1 MLCTGVKK
9 VAVFIT
15 DGYSTRGVE
24 FTSDNAAMLKR
35 KGVELFSVGISNR
48 INKKELDV
56 LASEP
61 RKTHQLYMTTNLGG
75 NSFTKEQVQNLA
87 KEICKSK

>member
-15 DGYSTRGVE
+15 DGYSTRGLE
-24 FTSDNAAMLKR
+24 FTSDSAAMLKR
-35 KGVELFSVGISNR
+35 KGVELFSVGISNH

-61 RKTHQLYMTTNLGG
+61 RKTHQLYMTTDLGG
-75 NSFTKEQVQNLA
+75 NSFIKEQVQNLA